1 MSFSLSEQERAEKY
15 YAFNIN
21 KFKQGHNKKKK
32 FNFDN
37 IKKGFYDDLIT
48 YDKQLKKDKIELN
61 ETKTKGFK
69 ETVYSNVK
77 MPDVWRNKITYQ
89 SDLYNTMN
97 EDKFFVSY
105 LGTGGNKM
113 YISPE
118 RKTPITPNITQNI
131 NQNIRKTVSSTSY
144 DKSFTKKE
152 EPHHISFNFKEL
164 IKPMKQKLINKSI
177 LRNSPQKER
186 DKDKENVKDIVY
198 KEDESVD
205 YEEEKKR
212 KKIQKEIEK
221 EKEIKKSKAYLD
233 FIKNTAKENRRVL
246 SILEEYK
253 QAFPID
259 LPKINYSQ
267 RKSKIENK
275 INLTEAKEDVN
286 SPFKPKNYIILNEK
300 EKNVRPIHTSENN
313 IRKKK
318 GELTK
323 AEVFKTTIYN
333 NLLNKNTSK
342 KEDHIVTLK
351 DYRDILDNE
360 IEIHEP
366 EIKKK
371 LEDINY
377 YGPFYPYCFIGRR
390 KNMLFYKTME
400 HNQCITLLNYL
411 RKMRNKP
418 TLGIKVEQDE
428 DSED

>member
-275 INLTEAKEDVN
+275 INLTEAKEDIN

-333 NLLNKNTSK
+333 NLLNKNTNK
-342 KEDHIVTLK
+342 KEDHLVTLK

-400 HNQCITLLNYL
+400 YNQCITLLNYL

>member
-164 IKPMKQKLINKSI
+164 INPMKQKLINKSI

-275 INLTEAKEDVN
+275 INLTEAKEDIN

-333 NLLNKNTSK
+333 NLLNKNTNK
-342 KEDHIVTLK
+342 KEDHLVTLK

>member
-275 INLTEAKEDVN
+275 INLTEAKEDIN

-333 NLLNKNTSK
+333 NLLNKNTNK
-342 KEDHIVTLK
+342 KEDHLVTLK

>member
-118 RKTPITPNITQNI
+118 RKTPITPNVT
-131 NQNIRKTVSSTSY
+131 QNIRKTVSSTSY

-164 IKPMKQKLINKSI
+164 INPMKQKLINKSI

-275 INLTEAKEDVN
+275 INLTEAKEDIN

-333 NLLNKNTSK
+333 NLLNKNIIKSK
-342 KEDHIVTLK
+342 
-351 DYRDILDNE
+351 
-360 IEIHEP
+360 
-366 EIKKK
+366 
-371 LEDINY
+371 
-377 YGPFYPYCFIGRR
+377 
-390 KNMLFYKTME
+390 
-400 HNQCITLLNYL
+400 
-411 RKMRNKP
+411 
-418 TLGIKVEQDE
+418 
-428 DSED
+428 

>member
-275 INLTEAKEDVN
+275 INLTEAKEDIN